1 MAQGASAR
9 LIQPDPVLT
18 NIMQDN
24 SAQGGWLAPILCPV
38 KAVPKDYV
46 RYATQDA
53 KTLLTNFAA
62 TMRAPGGR
70 ANLLP
75 RPIKAWLTA
84 AVTEDAVRV
93 EYTQEDVENSMS
105 PEEPAANAAMKIL
118 NALQY
123 AIESRVAVLFHP
135 DESHFTANVN
145 KAAATGAWASTT
157 ARMAKDVTA
166 AAIKVLQNTGNQPNY
181 IRIPMGKWAGI
192 LDSDEL
198 KNNPS
203 GFFNNWLQGA
213 LSKPGMFPDTFMGLK
228 LLLGAPRYDATMTG
242 ALSPAFVWDDA
253 TYDLDDTVHVG
264 YSPTLNGQAWSGEG
278 NTFCGQF
285 ENQIDGSAFEARSYE
300 SPYFVEDHT
309 TIVTGNVR
317 RSDPTVFNANS
328 VFAITGI

>member
-9 LIQPDPVLT
+9 LIQPDPILT

-24 SAQGGWLAPILCPV
+24 SAQGGWLSPILCPV

-123 AIESRVAVLFHP
+123 AIEVRTATLFDP
-135 DESHFTANVN
+135 DGANFTADVN
-145 KAAATGAWASTT
+145 KAACTGAWATTT
-157 ARMAKDVTA
+157 ARMMKDITHA
-166 AAIKVLQNTGNQPNY
+166 SIQILKNTGNQPNY
-181 IRIPMGKWAGI
+181 IRIPAGKWAGI
-192 LDSDEL
+192 LDSDEF
-198 KNNPS
+198 KANAS
-203 GFFNNWLQGA
+203 GFFNSWLAGA
-213 LSKPGMFPDTFMGLK
+213 ISKPGMFPDTFMNLK
-228 LLLGAPRYDATMTG
+228 LLIGAPRYDATLTG
-242 ALSPAFVWDDA
+242 ALSPAFVWDDSSIN
-253 TYDLDDTVHVG
+253 LNDTVHVG

-278 NTFCGQF
+278 NTFCAQF
-285 ENQIDGSAFEARSYE
+285 ENQLDGSAFEARSYE

-317 RSDPTVFNANS
+317 RSDPAVFNVNS

>member
-9 LIQPDPVLT
+9 LIQPDPILT

-24 SAQGGWLAPILCPV
+24 SAQGGWLSPILCPV

-62 TMRAPGGR
+62 TLRAPGGR

-123 AIESRVAVLFHP
+123 AIEVRTAALFHP
-135 DESHFTANVN
+135 DESHFVANVN
-145 KAAATGAWASTT
+145 KAAATGLWATTT
-157 ARMAKDVTA
+157 ARIMKDVTA
-166 AAIKVLQNTGNQPNY
+166 ASIKIVQNTGNQPNY

-192 LDSDEL
+192 LDSDEI
-198 KNNPS
+198 KSNPS
-203 GFFNNWLQGA
+203 GFFNQWLTGA
-213 LSKPGMFPDTFMGLK
+213 LAKPGMFPDTFMGLK

-242 ALSPAFVWDDA
+242 ALSPAFVWDDG

-278 NTFCGQF
+278 NTFCAQF

-300 SPYFVEDHT
+300 SPYFVEDHV

-317 RSDPTVFNANS
+317 RTDPAVFNQNS